1 MENWIEI
8 IEAKLM
14 RWWVYLIKMLPNA
27 VLAVLAIVFFI
38 VVAKLVQRVT
48 RRISFRVS
56 KSESIT
62 SLLSGIAYIVVVVIG
77 LMTALEILQLE
88 KTVSSLLAG
97 AGIIGLALGFAFQDL
112 TSNFISGAFI
122 AFKRPFEVGHV
133 VETNGF
139 IGKIEEI
146 RLRSTTLR
154 TFAGLHVIIPNKDIF
169 QRPIIN
175 HSLTPE
181 RKVELEFH
189 IASTVDLR
197 FIVNKIRE
205 GLLHGNIDMRDLQ
218 IYFSA
223 IEDPRF
229 KIYISFWT
237 KTNTELIEFM
247 QAKHE
252 AILSINKAFVESKIY
267 AVQFPGQPK
276 DEVVPAKG

>member
-1 MENWIEI
+1 MDNWLAI
-8 IEAKLM
+8 IQEKLM
-14 RWWVYLIKMLPNA
+14 RWWEYLIRMLPNA
-27 VLAVLAIVFFI
+27 VLAILAMAFFI
-38 VVAKLVQRVT
+38 VLAKVVQRFT
-48 RRISFRVS
+48 RRVSLRVS

-62 SLLSGIAYIVVVVIG
+62 SLLSGIVYSVIIIIG
-77 LMTALEILQLE
+77 FMTALEILKLE
-88 KTVSSLLAG
+88 KTVSSILAG

-122 AFKRPFEVGHV
+122 AFKRPFEVGHT

-139 IGKIEEI
+139 IGTIEEI
-146 RLRSTTLR
+146 RLRSTTIR
-154 TFAGLHVIIPNKDIF
+154 TFAGLHVILPNKDIF

-189 IASTVDLR
+189 IANTIDLK
-197 FIVNKIRE
+197 FIESKIRQA
-205 GLLHGNIDMRDLQ
+205 LLNDKIDMRDLR

-247 QAKHE
+247 QAKHQ
-252 AILSINKAFVESKIY
+252 AILAINKAFIESKIY
-267 AVQFPGQPK
+267 TIQFPAQ
-276 DEVVPAKG
+276 AKEPTQQKN